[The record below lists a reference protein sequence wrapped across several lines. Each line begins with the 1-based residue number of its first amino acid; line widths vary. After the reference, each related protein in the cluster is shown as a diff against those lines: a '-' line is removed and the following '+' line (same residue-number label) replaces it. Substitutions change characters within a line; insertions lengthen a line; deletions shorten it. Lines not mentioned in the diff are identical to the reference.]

1 MLIPLRMSA
10 QSDEQLMTRAA
21 RGSDRAFEELY
32 NRHARRLQGFFVR
45 RLGDDADLAADF
57 MHDTFLRLYAAR
69 ETYREGRNFRA
80 WLFTIAYNLCRNHH
94 RNQLTIVSDE
104 GVDITDE
111 ASVEVELD
119 MKDLHDALRDILR
132 KLPEPYAMLFSL
144 SVTAFATDVAA
155 PAADTADNTRTAQVL
170 DRFEDRLFRKGLAGW
185 FTRTPLRV
193 QHIREHLIRALFQRE
208 GILDDV
214 ENLLFKGSHI
224 QCEERSEKLI
234 DN

>member
-1 MLIPLRMSA
+1 MSA

-111 ASVEVELD
+111 ASIEVELD

-132 KLPEPYAMLFSL
+132 KLPEPYAVLFSL
-144 SVTAFATDVAA
+144 HYEEELTV
-155 PAADTADNTRTAQVL
+155 PQIAQITNLPEGTVKS
-170 DRFEDRLFRKGLAGW
+170 RLHKTMQIIKQNLK
-185 FTRTPLRV
+185 
-193 QHIREHLIRALFQRE
+193 QYEH
-208 GILDDV
+208 
-214 ENLLFKGSHI
+214 H
-224 QCEERSEKLI
+224 
-234 DN
+234 

>member
-111 ASVEVELD
+111 ASIEVDLD
-119 MKDLHDALRDILR
+119 MKDLHDALREILR

-144 SVTAFATDVAA
+144 HYEEELSV
-155 PAADTADNTRTAQVL
+155 PQIAQITNLPEGTVKS
-170 DRFEDRLFRKGLAGW
+170 RLHKAMNIIKQNLK
-185 FTRTPLRV
+185 
-193 QHIREHLIRALFQRE
+193 QYEH
-208 GILDDV
+208 
-214 ENLLFKGSHI
+214 H
-224 QCEERSEKLI
+224 
-234 DN
+234 